1 MLNYNM
7 TLRVRKLV
15 LFLVIAVV
23 LIEKFR
29 VNYYYRIWN
38 HPDSLIMAAALAE
51 VPSLRI
57 KGIADAKGSDPE
69 SLSGEVLSSSRADEK
84 LVRKT
89 NVLRGPSNE
98 VFTEVVYS
106 RPGTGL
112 WNTDAWEVAS
122 RYQYKIQLESNP
134 EFAEILS
141 ILQDEPAVQRSKRLY
156 TGALSVI
163 ITQHGVTQRVQ
174 RIHHVV
180 DRLRWLQAGS
190 SSADTFVRE
199 WNRITTKSQIDWH
212 RSSITNSFGSLR
224 QAFYELYGEGGIPE
238 ATVQRLMAVGTPAAD

>member
-1 MLNYNM
+1 MVTRL
-7 TLRVRKLV
+7 LKWFSVLV
-15 LFLVIAVV
+15 VAFL

-38 HPDSLIMAAALAE
+38 HPDSLILAAALAE
-51 VPSLRI
+51 VPSERI
-57 KGIADAKGSDPE
+57 KGIADAIGSDPE
-69 SLSGEVLSSSRADEK
+69 WLSGELRSSNRSDEK
-84 LVRKT
+84 LVRMT

-106 RPGTGL
+106 RPGNGL

-163 ITQHGVTQRVQ
+163 FTQHGVTQSVQ
-174 RIHHVV
+174 SIHHVV

-199 WNRITTKSQIDWH
+199 WNRINTKSEIDWH

-224 QAFYELYGEGGIPE
+224 QVFYELYGSGGIPE
-238 ATVQRLMAVGTPAAD
+238 ATVQRLMAVGTRATD

>member
-1 MLNYNM
+1 M
-7 TLRVRKLV
+7 TTRVLKWFSVLV
-15 LFLVIAVV
+15 VAFL
-23 LIEKFR
+23 LIEKLR

-51 VPSLRI
+51 VPSLRS
-57 KGIADAKGSDPE
+57 KGIADAKGTDPE
-69 SLSGEVLSSSRADEK
+69 WLSGELLSSSRADEK
-84 LVRKT
+84 LVRMT

-106 RPGTGL
+106 RPGNGL
-112 WNTDAWEVAS
+112 SNTDAWEVAS

-163 ITQHGVTQRVQ
+163 YTQHGVTQRV
-174 RIHHVV
+174 RSIHDVV
-180 DRLRWLQAGS
+180 DGLRRRQAGS
-190 SSADTFVRE
+190 SSADAFSRE
-199 WNRITTKSQIDWH
+199 WNRMTTKSQIDWH

-224 QAFYELYGEGGIPE
+224 QAFHELYGSGGIPE
-238 ATVQRLMAVGTPAAD
+238 ATVQRLMAVGTRAAD

>member
-1 MLNYNM
+1 M
-7 TLRVRKLV
+7 TTRIWNWVLV
-15 LFLVIAVV
+15 FVISVI
-23 LIEKFR
+23 LIEKLR
-29 VNYYYRIWN
+29 VNYYYRFWN

-57 KGIADAKGSDPE
+57 KGIADAKGSDPV

-84 LVRKT
+84 LVRMI

-106 RPGTGL
+106 YSGSSNRL

-122 RYQYKIQLESNP
+122 RYQFNIQLESNP
-134 EFAEILS
+134 EFAEILF

-156 TGALSVI
+156 TGALGVI
-163 ITQHGVTQRVQ
+163 VTQHGVTQRV
-174 RIHHVV
+174 RSIHDVI
-180 DRLRWLQAGS
+180 DRLRRRHAKRS
-190 SSADTFVRE
+190 STDAFTRE
-199 WNRITTKSQIDWH
+199 WNRITTKNRIDWH

-224 QAFYELYGEGGIPE
+224 QAFYELYGAGGIPE
-238 ATVQRLMAVGTPAAD
+238 RTVQRLMAIRTRAAD

>member
-1 MLNYNM
+1 MATRIFNW
-7 TLRVRKLV
+7 VC
-15 LFLVIAVV
+15 FLVIAVI

-38 HPDSLIMAAALAE
+38 HPDSLILAAALAE
-51 VPSLRI
+51 AHPERFI
-57 KGIADAKGSDPE
+57 GIVDAKGSDPE
-69 SLSGEVLSSSRADEK
+69 WLSGELLSSSRADEK
-84 LVRKT
+84 LVRMT

-106 RPGTGL
+106 RPGNGL
-112 WNTDAWEVAS
+112 SNTDAWEVAS
-122 RYQYKIQLESNP
+122 RYQYKIELESNP

-163 ITQHGVTQRVQ
+163 YTQHGVTQRV
-174 RIHHVV
+174 RSIHDVV
-180 DRLRWLQAGS
+180 DGLRESQVERSPTDAF
-190 SSADTFVRE
+190 ARE
-199 WNRITTKSQIDWH
+199 WDRLIAKDQINWH

-224 QAFYELYGEGGIPE
+224 QAFHELYGEGGIPE
-238 ATVQRLMAVGTPAAD
+238 ATVQRLMAVGTRAAD

>member
-1 MLNYNM
+1 M
-7 TLRVRKLV
+7 TTRIFNWV
-15 LFLVIAVV
+15 LFLVVAVI
-23 LIEKFR
+23 LIEKLR

-84 LVRKT
+84 LVRMT

-106 RPGTGL
+106 RPGNGL
-112 WNTDAWEVAS
+112 SNTDAWEVAS
-122 RYQYKIQLESNP
+122 RYQFNIQLKSNP

-141 ILQDEPAVQRSKRLY
+141 TLQDEPAVQRSKRLY

-163 ITQHGVTQRVQ
+163 YTQHGVTQRV
-174 RIHHVV
+174 RSIHDVV
-180 DRLRWLQAGS
+180 DRLRMFQAERS
-190 SSADTFVRE
+190 STDAVARE
-199 WNRITTKSQIDWH
+199 WDRMIAKDQIGWD
-212 RSSITNSFGSLR
+212 RSGIANMIGSLR
-224 QAFYELYGEGGIPE
+224 QAFYELYGSGGIPE
-238 ATVQRLMAVGTPAAD
+238 ATVQRLMAIGTRAAD

>member
-1 MLNYNM
+1 M
-7 TLRVRKLV
+7 TTRVLKWFSVLV
-15 LFLVIAVV
+15 VAFL
-23 LIEKFR
+23 LIEKLR

-51 VPSLRI
+51 VPSLRS
-57 KGIADAKGSDPE
+57 KGIADAKGTDPE
-69 SLSGEVLSSSRADEK
+69 WLSGELLSPSRADEK
-84 LVRKT
+84 LVRMT
-89 NVLRGPSNE
+89 NVLRGLSNE

-106 RPGTGL
+106 FSGSSNRL

-122 RYQYKIQLESNP
+122 RYQFNIQLKGNP

-141 ILQDEPAVQRSKRLY
+141 ILQEEPAVQRSQRLY

-163 ITQHGVTQRVQ
+163 FTQHGVTQSVRS
-174 RIHHVV
+174 IHHVV
-180 DRLRWLQAGS
+180 DRLRWLQEGS
-190 SSADTFVRE
+190 SSADAFVRE

-238 ATVQRLMAVGTPAAD
+238 ATVQRLMAIGTRAAD

>member
-1 MLNYNM
+1 MAK
-7 TLRVRKLV
+7 RIFKGVV
-15 LFLVIAVV
+15 FLAVAVI
-23 LIEKFR
+23 LIEKIR
-29 VNYYYRIWN
+29 VRYYYRIWN

-51 VPSLRI
+51 VYPERF

-84 LVRKT
+84 LVRMT

-106 RPGTGL
+106 YSGSSNRF

-122 RYQYKIQLESNP
+122 RYQFNIQLESNP

-163 ITQHGVTQRVQ
+163 FTQHGVTQRV
-174 RIHHVV
+174 RSIHDVV
-180 DRLRWLQAGS
+180 DRLRRRQAKRS
-190 SSADTFVRE
+190 STLGVARE
-199 WNRITTKSQIDWH
+199 VDRMIAKNQIAWH

-224 QAFYELYGEGGIPE
+224 QAFYELYGAGGIPE
-238 ATVQRLMAVGTPAAD
+238 TTVQRLMAIRTRAAD

>member
-1 MLNYNM
+1 MATRIWNW
-7 TLRVRKLV
+7 VW
-15 LFLVIAVV
+15 FLVISLI
-23 LIEKFR
+23 LIEKLR

-38 HPDSLIMAAALAE
+38 HPDSLILAAALAE
-51 VPSLRI
+51 AHPERF
-57 KGIADAKGSDPE
+57 KGIVDAKGSDPE
-69 SLSGEVLSSSRADEK
+69 WLSGELRSPRSADEN
-84 LVRKT
+84 LVRMT

-106 RPGTGL
+106 FSGPGNRF

-122 RYQYKIQLESNP
+122 RYQFNIQLKSNP

-141 ILQDEPAVQRSKRLY
+141 ILQDEPTVQRSKRLY

-163 ITQHGVTQRVQ
+163 FTQHGVIQSVQ
-174 RIHHVV
+174 SIHHVV

-190 SSADTFVRE
+190 SSADSFARE
-199 WNRITTKSQIDWH
+199 WNRITTKNQIDWH

-224 QAFYELYGEGGIPE
+224 QIFFELYGSGGIPE
-238 ATVQRLMAVGTPAAD
+238 ATVQRLMAIGTRAAD

>member
-1 MLNYNM
+1 M
-7 TLRVRKLV
+7 TKRVLKWFWVLV
-15 LFLVIAVV
+15 VAFL
-23 LIEKFR
+23 LIEKLR

-51 VPSLRI
+51 VPSLRS
-57 KGIADAKGSDPE
+57 KGIADAKGTDPE
-69 SLSGEVLSSSRADEK
+69 WLSGELLSSSRADEK
-84 LVRKT
+84 LVRMT

-106 RPGTGL
+106 RPGNGL
-112 WNTDAWEVAS
+112 WNTDALEVAS

-141 ILQDEPAVQRSKRLY
+141 ILEDEPAVQRSKRLY

-163 ITQHGVTQRVQ
+163 FTQDGVTQRV
-174 RIHHVV
+174 RSIHHVV
-180 DRLRWLQAGS
+180 DRLRRRQAGS
-190 SSADTFVRE
+190 SSADAFSRE
-199 WNRITTKSQIDWH
+199 WNRMTTKSQIDWH

-224 QAFYELYGEGGIPE
+224 QAFHELYGSGGIPE
-238 ATVQRLMAVGTPAAD
+238 ATVQRLMAVGTRAAD